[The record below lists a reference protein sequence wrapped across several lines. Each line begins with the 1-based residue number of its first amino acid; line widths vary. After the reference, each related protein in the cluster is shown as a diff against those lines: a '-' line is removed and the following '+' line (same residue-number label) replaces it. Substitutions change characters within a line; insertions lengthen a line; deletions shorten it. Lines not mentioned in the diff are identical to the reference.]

1 MFFRYFLALC
11 VVALFSVVIHASAE
25 EDVVDSTQVEDR
37 ANPAAKVVAKII
49 GSLFTGAAA
58 SCLGEAASN
67 CKSHWKNP
75 GKAISCAK
83 NFLKA
88 NKGRCAVGK

>member
-1 MFFRYFLALC
+1 MSNVETGSLIHFNLVNATRPNDFAFLLVYIA
-11 VVALFSVVIHASAE
+11 V
-25 EDVVDSTQVEDR
+25 
-37 ANPAAKVVAKII
+37 KVVAKII

-75 GKAISCAK
+75 GKAMSCAK